1 MFFESVNSKTT
12 YFELSVLHNSHQ
24 VGSINQ
30 EWVGKLCKQKI
41 YLSWNNLLHTH
52 THTKK
57 TSNQRTSR
65 IGKPITFV
73 SKSSFLPL
81 YLILSNLNSIHHN
94 LCSFQILYPPLCKYA
109 IFLATVERTFLST
122 NLSMG
127 LMQQLNGNAC
137 GKENWIS
144 FAGENK
150 PKQTSTPW
158 RLSSPHTPYVFLRV
172 FYFEDFQ

>member
-30 EWVGKLCKQKI
+30 EWVGKPSANRKSICPETI
-41 YLSWNNLLHTH
+41 CYTH
-52 THTKK
+52 THKKK
-57 TSNQRTSR
+57 TYNQRTSR

-150 PKQTSTPW
+150 PKQTSTP
-158 RLSSPHTPYVFLRV
+158 
-172 FYFEDFQ
+172 